1 MAKKGGG
8 ALPRLSETDFV
19 QGVFGT
25 LNWDRRLIF
34 FNEQVFQ

>member
-1 MAKKGGG
+1 MKSRAFESVLIQMLVIQKGGG

-25 LNWDRRLIF
+25 
-34 FNEQVFQ
+34 